1 MVPAHQEPVEEF
13 LETIPPPP
21 SEKKKRKKK
30 TKIKKPETIA
40 DLKVLRKMHRA
51 LWISEF
57 RIRDYGPVL
66 P

>member
-40 DLKVLRKMHRA
+40 DLKVLRKMHR
-51 LWISEF
+51 
-57 RIRDYGPVL
+57 
-66 P
+66 